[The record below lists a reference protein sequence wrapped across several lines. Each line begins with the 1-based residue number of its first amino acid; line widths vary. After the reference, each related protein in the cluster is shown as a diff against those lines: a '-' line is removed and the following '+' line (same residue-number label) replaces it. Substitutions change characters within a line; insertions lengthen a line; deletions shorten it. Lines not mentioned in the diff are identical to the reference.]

1 MRPTTIQK
9 YNKLCD
15 MNIINKQDYDIN
27 RRIDIIISEIQQQL
41 AIWEQEARAIY
52 WPETAKKEN
61 K

>member
-1 MRPTTIQK
+1 
-9 YNKLCD
+9 

-27 RRIDIIISEIQQQL
+27 RRIDIIISDIQQQL

-52 WPETAKKEN
+52 WPETAKKEH